1 MDDSDA
7 PTRPPGA
14 DPGGSTLPVRTDETW
29 LRALRVRGEPHPD
42 TRHPE
47 PDPETIWVRD
57 ARPNSVPT
65 PSPAPV
71 EEPTPRTKDGRVFK
85 STPPREV
92 QRSRRFGGLRAA
104 VRTLSRERR
113 RILLSMLIV
122 ALGVGYLAGSL
133 SLLGRVSQGLADL
146 AGAGTERADLVL
158 EGTVAFD
165 SPLEQVRQ
173 LIPDS
178 LRNVVETIPGVLA
191 TDPRIDDIAIIVDST
206 GQPVVPLGIT
216 ERPTGANWP
225 EVEALNP
232 YRFVGAGA
240 PPIQPDEV
248 VIDHATAT
256 AAVISVGD
264 QVLIAT
270 KTVPRTFRVT
280 GIVTLGDEELPA
292 GSSLALFPT
301 AVARTMFDRGSDNN
315 SIGIQLTPG
324 ADIDEVQQKIEAV
337 LPLGVEVSTGPEFEQ
352 HKQTSLAKSFSL
364 ITFLLIGFA
373 GLALI
378 VGAFTVA
385 NSNALLFARR
395 REGFAL
401 LRLVGASP
409 RQILGA
415 SAIEA
420 VAVGVVAVIIG
431 VPLGVLIGR
440 LIEAALGSLGTP
452 IPAAGSSVSV
462 GLVVAS
468 LVVGI
473 GVTLSTALLPARDAA
488 SVDPI
493 VALTRSD
500 DRTSRGLRW
509 FVRLAVWA
517 AIGAVAGFALGW
529 KIDPTISTAGIA
541 AGVGAGALVLL
552 SLLPLALTG
561 LVSITTRLL
570 TGRSPALRSLVAL
583 RSRRARSR
591 AAATTAA
598 LVMATVVVAGLSTLS
613 ASFVASVDEQV
624 AGTLRADLVIDSG
637 TFTRGGLP
645 SALVDDVRSIPG
657 VTAISGVRVGRA
669 FVGTVDT
676 RLAAMSGKD
685 MFQLVDLGGASA
697 PATLGVD
704 GIALAKPLATQLG
717 VSVGQQIPIT
727 ISNVSEFL
735 TVQAVYD
742 RTSLL
747 LGDAIIDTSV
757 LARTT
762 PSSVDIVAL
771 VKIDPKSA
779 NATRAAITA
788 AAEQYGV
795 KSVVEPKE
803 LIAKRTEILRGF
815 EQVIRWMLLFSVAL
829 AVVGV
834 ANTLQLSV
842 NERRRELGLLRAV
855 GGSRRQVLRI
865 VMVEAGALSL
875 VGVALGCALGIGGAW
890 ATVTALESF
899 GLGVFSV
906 PWLVIAG
913 TAGAAIL
920 LAGLGALL
928 PALRASRTGVI
939 EALGDD
945 GNTARGQ
952 RARSSRGSSTRGFR
966 RRISSPS
973 LHSQE
978 HQPMVRE
985 TPPPARTPVA
995 DTGESVTTSE
1005 EEMASRCY
1013 NCGNDPGPDEH
1024 CQFCDAVQIP
1034 EPVGMFSTN
1043 PIAAG
1048 APAAHVQPPRPPVM
1062 GTGLWSTG
1070 SGGRVEDAPATRSAA
1085 AVDEPSRRI
1094 RHQDI
1099 IDAAVIED
1107 VTIQSAMDDPADAH
1121 ANGTSDTYDTP
1132 YEATVAPPVEH
1143 APPTRP
1149 SMFSNGS
1156 AGPAAPPAPSG
1167 APPAPSGAPPAP
1179 SAAPPAPSAS
1189 PPAQPA
1195 RPAAT
1200 PAPSAAPPAQ
1210 PARPAATPAPPS
1222 SPFGQSTRPEPA
1234 AQNDEHAERRPLF
1247 GSTSTPGEPV
1257 APSVADHPAD
1267 EPTSHPIG
1275 SVFDPE
1281 ISMTASSPFG
1291 QHANDDPA
1299 DAAGSFRPDPEQI
1312 QPEPPRWTAPWQPQ
1326 AGQPVQNQPTPM
1338 PAPPPTPSAAPAPP
1352 VGHSPQT
1359 FGGPV
1364 SSSTQITPVPVGAS
1378 DAQGLSAA
1386 IGRLSPASQNAGS
1399 VAFTVAGALV
1409 GTDELVLVAVQG
1421 WSLGMPT
1428 VAVLTSGR
1436 IIVISERKWTPLVEV
1451 FALKTGLTIFGR
1463 HVDNT
1468 ASITFQESDRMVNV
1482 DQITDVNL
1490 AVELATTA
1498 RSRATG
1504 TGF

>member
-1 MDDSDA
+1 MQGFAGLCLTTRPRRQAAHHSRTSPEPGQGDPGEAIPSPYAGRRESLVRARIPVMDGSDA
-7 PTRPPGA
+7 PSRPSWS
-14 DPGGSTLPVRTDETW
+14 DTGGSTMPVRTDEAW

-42 TRHPE
+42 TVPE
-47 PDPETIWVRD
+47 GPPPESIWVPK
-57 ARPNSVPT
+57 APLISQPAAT
-65 PSPAPV
+65 PPPPVDPPAP
-71 EEPTPRTKDGRVFK
+71 RDSAGRVFR
-85 STPPREV
+85 STPPRDTE
-92 QRSRRFGGLRAA
+92 RSRRFGGLRAA
-104 VRTLSRERR
+104 VVTLSRERR
-113 RILLSMLIV
+113 RILLSMVIV

-133 SLLGRVSQGLADL
+133 SLLGRVSQGLSDL

-158 EGTVAFD
+158 EGTIAYD

-178 LRNVVETIPGVLA
+178 LRTVVGTIPGVAA
-191 TDPRIDDIAIIVDST
+191 TDLRIDDIAIIVDKT
-206 GQPVVPLGIT
+206 GRPVVPLGIT

-232 YRFVGAGA
+232 YRFVGTGVG
-240 PPIQPDEV
+240 PKQPDEV
-248 VIDHATAT
+248 VLDHATAV
-256 AAVISVGD
+256 AAGINVGD

-270 KTVPRTFRVT
+270 KTVPRTFTVT
-280 GIVTLGDEELPA
+280 GLVTLGDQELPA

-315 SIGIQLTPG
+315 SIGIQLAPG
-324 ADIDEVQQKIEAV
+324 ADIDQVRAKIETI
-337 LPLGVEVSTGPEFEQ
+337 LPLGVEVSSGPDFEQ

-395 REGFAL
+395 RQGFAL

-420 VAVGVVAVIIG
+420 VTVGIAAVVIG

-440 LIEAALGSLGTP
+440 VIEAALGSLGTP
-452 IPAAGSSVSV
+452 IPAAGSSISV
-462 GLVVAS
+462 GMVVAS
-468 LVVGI
+468 LIVGI
-473 GVTLSTALLPARDAA
+473 GVTLTTAVLPARDAA

-500 DRTSRGLRW
+500 DRSTRGLRW
-509 FVRLAVWA
+509 FARLGAWIVV
-517 AIGAVAGFALGW
+517 GAVAGAAVGW
-529 KIDPTISTAGIA
+529 QIDPTLNTAGLA
-541 AGVGAGALVLL
+541 AGIGAGALIVL

-561 LVSITTRLL
+561 LVSITTRLM
-570 TGRSPALRSLVAL
+570 TGSSKALRSLVAL

-645 SALVDDVRSIPG
+645 SALIDDVRSVPG
-657 VTAISGVRVGRA
+657 VTAVSGVRVGRA

-685 MFQLVDLGGASA
+685 MFQLVDLGGPNPPSS
-697 PATLGVD
+697 LGVN
-704 GIALAKPLATQLG
+704 GIALARPLAKQLG
-717 VSVGQQIPIT
+717 VTVGQQLPIT
-727 ISNVSEFL
+727 ISNISEFL

-771 VKIDPKSA
+771 VKLDPTQ
-779 NATRAAITA
+779 ATAARAAITT
-788 AAEQYGV
+788 AAERYGV
-795 KSVVEPKE
+795 SSVVEPTE

-829 AVVGV
+829 AIVGV

-855 GGSRRQVLRI
+855 GASRRQVIRI

-875 VGVALGCALGIGGAW
+875 VGVVLGCSLGIGGAW
-890 ATVTALESF
+890 ATVAALKSF
-899 GLGVFSV
+899 GLGVFSI

-913 TAGAAIL
+913 TAGAAIV

-928 PALRASRTGVI
+928 PALRASRAGVI

-945 GNTARGQ
+945 ANTSSGRH
-952 RARSSRGSSTRGFR
+952 ARSPSRGFR
-966 RRISSPS
+966 RRTSSPS
-973 LHSQE
+973 LYSQ
-978 HQPMVRE
+978 HDQPMVTQ
-985 TPPPARTPVA
+985 TPPSTQRPVA
-995 DTGESVTTSE
+995 DPVEPATMSE
-1005 EEMASRCY
+1005 EQMASRCY
-1013 NCGNDPGPDEH
+1013 NCGNDPGPDET

-1034 EPVGMFSTN
+1034 QPAGMFSTD
-1043 PIAAG
+1043 PVSAAIPQSG
-1048 APAAHVQPPRPPVM
+1048 VQAPRPPM
-1062 GTGLWSTG
+1062 SGTGLWSTG
-1070 SGGRVEDAPATRSAA
+1070 SGGRIEDAPAVRSASGT
-1085 AVDEPSRRI
+1085 DDPPRRI
-1094 RHQDI
+1094 RHHDI
-1099 IDAAVIED
+1099 IDAAVIDDDGAEYVD
-1107 VTIQSAMDDPADAH
+1107 PSIDEQRNVPTGEPDSAR
-1121 ANGTSDTYDTP
+1121 S
-1132 YEATVAPPVEH
+1132 
-1143 APPTRP
+1143 
-1149 SMFSNGS
+1149 SMFSNGD
-1156 AGPAAPPAPSG
+1156 
-1167 APPAPSGAPPAP
+1167 
-1179 SAAPPAPSAS
+1179 
-1189 PPAQPA
+1189 
-1195 RPAAT
+1195 T
-1200 PAPSAAPPAQ
+1200 PAGVQFDPQ
-1210 PARPAATPAPPS
+1210 IGDTD
-1222 SPFGQSTRPEPA
+1222 Q
-1234 AQNDEHAERRPLF
+1234 DAERRPLF
-1247 GSTSTPGEPV
+1247 GASSAPPPEPDQSTVRPE
-1257 APSVADHPAD
+1257 
-1267 EPTSHPIG
+1267 EPTSHPLG
-1275 SVFDPE
+1275 SVFDPDGLL
-1281 ISMTASSPFG
+1281 TASSPFG
-1291 QHANDDPA
+1291 QHANDNPGEIP
-1299 DAAGSFRPDPEQI
+1299 GSFRPDPQ
-1312 QPEPPRWTAPWQPQ
+1312 QLAQEPPRWTAPWQPQ
-1326 AGQPVQNQPTPM
+1326 AGQPSQAAPPQATAAPIPTP
-1338 PAPPPTPSAAPAPP
+1338 AAP

-1359 FGGPV
+1359 FGGPI
-1364 SSSTQITPVPVGAS
+1364 SSSQHMAPVPVGAS
-1378 DAQGLSAA
+1378 DSQGLSAA
-1386 IGRLSPASQNAGS
+1386 IGRLSGASQNTGS
-1399 VAFTVAGALV
+1399 VAFTVAGALI
-1409 GTDELVLVAVQG
+1409 GSDEMVLVAVQG

-1428 VAVLTSGR
+1428 IAILTGSR
-1436 IIVISERKWTPLVEV
+1436 IIVVSERKWTPLVET
-1451 FALKTGLTIFGR
+1451 FALQTGLTIFGR

-1482 DQITDVNL
+1482 DQIADVNQ

-1498 RSRATG
+1498 RSRTTG